1 LVSIIFSLF
10 YRGFFILARSRPQFV
25 LHSLPSLLPVG
36 WYVLFCFLPP
46 QDELGTRPSKNKE
59 TAIKQRKNDTN
70 QEGKGQ

>member
-1 LVSIIFSLF
+1 MTDELGREEAKKDIPTN
-10 YRGFFILARSRPQFV
+10 RQQGRK
-25 LHSLPSLLPVG
+25 G
-36 WYVLFCFLPP
+36 M